1 MKTIKN
7 FTLFIAIIT
16 TLSLEA
22 TYPLI
27 PKPPK
32 NQTIVLLHGFMR
44 TDWSMKRIEHFMA
57 DQGYRIDNHSY
68 PSRDKPIEAHG
79 LDLTQKL
86 KTIAQNYPNQPIH
99 FITHSMG
106 ALVVRS
112 AINHPACPI
121 EAKTGKAVL
130 FAPPNQGS
138 AFGRSLSSFD
148 VVRWA
153 AGPYAGQ
160 QLLENQTFESLG
172 EFPPSMKVL
181 IIAGEHDNKVSIE
194 ETRLKG
200 PHEHLIIPRGHS
212 LIMYDRSAIRH
223 ALDFLSND

>member
-7 FTLFIAIIT
+7 FTLLAAITI

-32 NQTIVLLHGFMR
+32 DQSIVLLHGFMR

-57 DQGYRIDNHSY
+57 DHGYRVDNHGY
-68 PSRDKPIEAHG
+68 PSRDKPIEAHA
-79 LDLTQKL
+79 LDLIEKLNSITQK
-86 KTIAQNYPNQPIH
+86 YPTRPIH

-106 ALVVRS
+106 ALVVRC
-112 AINHPACPI
+112 AINHPTCPD
-121 EAKTGKAVL
+121 EAKIGKAVL

-138 AFGRSLSSFD
+138 AFGRSLNAFD
-148 VVRWA
+148 LVRWA

-160 QLLENQTFESLG
+160 QLLDHQNFESLG
-172 EFPPSMKVL
+172 EFPPTMKVL
-181 IIAGEHDNKVSIE
+181 IIAGKHDGKVSIE
-194 ETRLKG
+194 ETRLNG
-200 PHEHLIIPRGHS
+200 PHEHIVIPRGHS
-212 LIMYDRSAIRH
+212 LIMYDRPAIRK
-223 ALDFLSND
+223 ALDFLQ